1 MRNDDLA
8 QVLEQIT
15 VGAVGVTTRAL
26 AEATPGFEMTF
37 PQWRA
42 LLILGAEQDGARVSE
57 VAGRVGV
64 TLPATGRLLRR
75 LERRGLLALE
85 TDPDDRRATRAR
97 LTEAG
102 QATRDAILAY
112 RRRMLT
118 DVAHAVTLPRVAI
131 SRPGSPRSQPSW
143 GDTREPDGLAAP
155 ARSERGSG
163 GGRSRGSRRR
173 VPTDGRTRSAGRHPL
188 AAPSIPNS

>member
-1 MRNDDLA
+1 MTNDDLA

-42 LLILGAEQDGARVSE
+42 LLILGAEKDGARLSE

-118 DVAHAVTLPRVAI
+118 DVAHAVALPRDRDLA
-131 SRPGSPRSQPSW
+131 S
-143 GDTREPDGLAAP
+143 GLAAI
-155 ARSERGSG
+155 AAEL
-163 GGRSRGSRRR
+163 GRY
-173 VPTDGRTRSAGRHPL
+173 A
-188 AAPSIPNS
+188 

>member
-1 MRNDDLA
+1 MTNDDLA

-15 VGAVGVTTRAL
+15 MGAVGVTTRAL
-26 AEATPGFEMTF
+26 AEATPGFELTF

-42 LLILGAEQDGARVSE
+42 LLILGAEQDGARLSE
-57 VAGRVGV
+57 VAERVGV

-102 QATRDAILAY
+102 QATRDAILAF

-118 DVAHAVTLPRVAI
+118 DVAHAVT
-131 SRPGSPRSQPSW
+131 SPRHRDLAS
-143 GDTREPDGLAAP
+143 GLAAI
-155 ARSERGSG
+155 AAQL
-163 GGRSRGSRRR
+163 GRY
-173 VPTDGRTRSAGRHPL
+173 A
-188 AAPSIPNS
+188 

>member
-1 MRNDDLA
+1 MRDADLA
-8 QVLEQIT
+8 QALERIT

-26 AEATPGFEMTF
+26 TEATPGFEMTF

-42 LLILGAEQDGARVSE
+42 LLILGAEPDGARLSD

-75 LERRGLLALE
+75 LERRGLLDLA

-102 QATRDAILAY
+102 RATRDAILAY
-112 RRRMLT
+112 RQRVLT
-118 DVAHAVTLPRVAI
+118 DVAHAAN
-131 SRPGSPRSQPSW
+131 
-143 GDTREPDGLAAP
+143 
-155 ARSERGSG
+155 
-163 GGRSRGSRRR
+163 SRGHQ
-173 VPTDGRTRSAGRHPL
+173 DLAGGL
-188 AAPSIPNS
+188 GAIAALLERYA

>member
-1 MRNDDLA
+1 MTNDDLA
-8 QVLEQIT
+8 QILEQMT

-42 LLILGAEQDGARVSE
+42 LLILGAEPDGARVSE

-112 RRRMLT
+112 RGRMLT
-118 DVAHAVTLPRVAI
+118 DVAHAVTLARD
-131 SRPGSPRSQPSW
+131 
-143 GDTREPDGLAAP
+143 GDLASGLAAI
-155 ARSERGSG
+155 AAEL
-163 GGRSRGSRRR
+163 GRY
-173 VPTDGRTRSAGRHPL
+173 A
-188 AAPSIPNS
+188 

>member
-8 QVLEQIT
+8 QVLEQIA

-42 LLILGAEQDGARVSE
+42 LLILGAEPDGARLSE

-118 DVAHAVTLPRVAI
+118 DVANAVTLPRH
-131 SRPGSPRSQPSW
+131 
-143 GDTREPDGLAAP
+143 GDLASGLAAI
-155 ARSERGSG
+155 AAEL
-163 GGRSRGSRRR
+163 GRY
-173 VPTDGRTRSAGRHPL
+173 A
-188 AAPSIPNS
+188 

>member
-1 MRNDDLA
+1 MTNDDLA

-42 LLILGAEQDGARVSE
+42 LLILGGEQDGARLGE

-85 TDPDDRRATRAR
+85 PDPDDRRATRAR

-118 DVAHAVTLPRVAI
+118 DVAQAVTLPRD
-131 SRPGSPRSQPSW
+131 
-143 GDTREPDGLAAP
+143 GDLASELAAI
-155 ARSERGSG
+155 AAEL
-163 GGRSRGSRRR
+163 GRY
-173 VPTDGRTRSAGRHPL
+173 A
-188 AAPSIPNS
+188 

>member
-1 MRNDDLA
+1 MRDDELA

-26 AEATPGFEMTF
+26 AEGTPGLEMTF

-42 LLILGAEQDGARVSE
+42 LLILGAEQDGARLSE

-97 LTEAG
+97 LTDAG

-118 DVAHAVTLPRVAI
+118 DVAHAVTLPR
-131 SRPGSPRSQPSW
+131 R
-143 GDTREPDGLAAP
+143 GDLATGLAAI
-155 ARSERGSG
+155 AAEL
-163 GGRSRGSRRR
+163 GRY
-173 VPTDGRTRSAGRHPL
+173 A
-188 AAPSIPNS
+188 

>member
-1 MRNDDLA
+1 MTNDDLV
-8 QVLEQIT
+8 QVLERIA

-42 LLILGAEQDGARVSE
+42 LLILGAEKDGARLSK

-118 DVAHAVTLPRVAI
+118 DVADAVTLPRD
-131 SRPGSPRSQPSW
+131 
-143 GDTREPDGLAAP
+143 GDLASGLAAI
-155 ARSERGSG
+155 AAEL
-163 GGRSRGSRRR
+163 GRY
-173 VPTDGRTRSAGRHPL
+173 A
-188 AAPSIPNS
+188 

>member
-1 MRNDDLA
+1 MNDSDLA
-8 QVLEQIT
+8 HVLEHIT

-26 AEATPGFEMTF
+26 TEATPGFEMTF

-42 LLILGAEQDGARVSE
+42 LLILGAEPDGARLSE
-57 VAGRVGV
+57 VAARVGV

-75 LERRGLLALE
+75 LERRGLLALA

-102 QATRDAILAY
+102 RNVRDGILAY

-118 DVAHAVTLPRVAI
+118 DVAYAVN
-131 SRPGSPRSQPSW
+131 SRSYVDFPS
-143 GDTREPDGLAAP
+143 GLAAI
-155 ARSERGSG
+155 
-163 GGRSRGSRRR
+163 
-173 VPTDGRTRSAGRHPL
+173 
-188 AAPSIPNS
+188 AAELEPYA

>member
-1 MRNDDLA
+1 MRDDDLA
-8 QVLEQIT
+8 QALEQIS

-42 LLILGAEQDGARVSE
+42 LLILGGEQDGARVSD

-75 LERRGLLALE
+75 LERRGMLALE
-85 TDPDDRRATRAR
+85 RDPDDRRATRAR
-97 LTEAG
+97 LTQEG
-102 QATRDAILAY
+102 HATREAIIAY

-118 DVAHAVTLPRVAI
+118 DVAREVTSSSHADLATGLTAI
-131 SRPGSPRSQPSW
+131 
-143 GDTREPDGLAAP
+143 AA
-155 ARSERGSG
+155 AL
-163 GGRSRGSRRR
+163 GRY
-173 VPTDGRTRSAGRHPL
+173 A
-188 AAPSIPNS
+188 